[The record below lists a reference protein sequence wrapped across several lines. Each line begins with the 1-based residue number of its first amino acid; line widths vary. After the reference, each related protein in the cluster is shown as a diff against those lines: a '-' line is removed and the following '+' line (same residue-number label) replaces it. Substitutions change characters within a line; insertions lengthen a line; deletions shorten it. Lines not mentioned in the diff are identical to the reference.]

1 MEFKGSKFISAGV
14 PHGFGA
20 IYRTIGEGKVETM
33 IVFGDEK
40 EGPPGHAHG
49 GAIAAMLDETMGMS
63 CFAAKRPGL
72 AVNLNVNYKAAVPL
86 GADVRFE
93 GHVDKIDGRKTFAIG
108 RATLSDG
115 TIAAESSGV
124 FVFSQELFDKLATL
138 YQERLD
144 NSD

>member
-1 MEFKGSKFISAGV
+1 MDFKGSKFISAGT

-20 IYRTIGEGKVETM
+20 KYRVVDEGKVET
-33 IVFGDEK
+33 IIAFGDEK

-86 GADVRFE
+86 GQNVRFE
-93 GHVDKIDGRKTFAIG
+93 GHVDTIDGRKTLTVG
-108 RATLSDG
+108 RAILPDG

-138 YQERLD
+138 YQERLERRE
-144 NSD
+144 